1 MIEGLLFAAGEE
13 GLNERQL
20 SQYTGLSAQQVRDRC
35 EELRKRLDEAGRGI
49 QLRRLNDLYQLTTRP
64 EHAPFLEQL
73 NESPRLPPL
82 SQAALETLAIIAY
95 RQPVTRIDIEEIRGV
110 KSERALAT
118 LLARGLIRETGRADA
133 PGRPILYGTTPYFLE
148 YFGLQELGDLPFPEL
163 ATTQEEGFP
172 LFAEDEESPD
182 GPDETGT

>member
-49 QLRRLNDLYQLTTRP
+49 QLRRLDDLYQLTTRP

-82 SQAALETLAIIAY
+82 PGRSGD
-95 RQPVTRIDIEEIRGV
+95 TRHHRVSSAGDPNRHRRDSGV

-118 LLARGLIRETGRADA
+118 LLGRGLIRETGRADA